1 MMHNHKLRCMLLF
14 AIGLFSC
21 NSQPPATLTQPTTVQ
36 LSPVSTATETLIL
49 SPNNG
54 FKVSVTTETAEGVS
68 ARIAYILEEKVVE
81 MEADSNVVSVI
92 YDLRQKS
99 WRDLETKKTTTF
111 LNCLSQVRGQVRNLK
126 TSFATE
132 KDEDLKEFALGILEP
147 KFELET
153 GTQGELIFQNDF
165 IEYTITPAQHLAGE
179 ALASFLVYDQLNACH
194 DVLISKGVFTFSRLT
209 LADELVSSP
218 IFPSEI
224 LLIRRGLIGESV
236 SRTFFSIGVMTSEE
250 TQMVKS
256 ELGDN

>member
-132 KDEDLKEFALGILEP
+132 KTRILR
-147 KFELET
+147 
-153 GTQGELIFQNDF
+153 
-165 IEYTITPAQHLAGE
+165 
-179 ALASFLVYDQLNACH
+179 S
-194 DVLISKGVFTFSRLT
+194 SRWG
-209 LADELVSSP
+209 
-218 IFPSEI
+218 F
-224 LLIRRGLIGESV
+224 
-236 SRTFFSIGVMTSEE
+236 
-250 TQMVKS
+250 
-256 ELGDN
+256 